1 MYYIVDRLLL
11 DLTRPHS
18 YAMAA
23 PYVLGCHSVLF
34 GFCASIICDA
44 SLLQLLIKLTI
55 DYVYVAFHP
64 QNQNGP
70 CPYSSKGPVPD
81 LL

>member
-1 MYYIVDRLLL
+1 MDDFFVVLRLFAIGYGFSRNINWMYYIADRLLL
-11 DLTRPHS
+11 DLTRPHP

-55 DYVYVAFHP
+55 D
-64 QNQNGP
+64 
-70 CPYSSKGPVPD
+70 
-81 LL
+81 